1 MRKGCGKIRLSSQLN
16 SIFQTNKNML
26 NLPDLSILI
35 DCQTRW
41 NSTKV
46 MIDRFLI
53 LKEAYRLTINSE
65 DELREDCSLNN
76 AQIEYIINIQKILT
90 KFENI
95 TSWLSSQQ

>member
-1 MRKGCGKIRLSSQLN
+1 
-16 SIFQTNKNML
+16 ML

-46 MIDRFLI
+46 TIDRFLI